1 MTSTR
6 RREHGLAHD
15 HHPHSDVVYPSAI
28 PFVLTHLVCLTAIWT
43 GVPWQALVLA
53 LVLYVLRMW
62 AITAGYH
69 RYFSHRSYKTS
80 RVVQFLIAVL
90 GQSSAQ
96 RGVLWW
102 AAVHRHHHLYSD
114 TEHDVHSPRHH
125 GFWYSHVGW
134 IFNPVN
140 STPDY
145 GTVKDLTRYPELVW
159 LDRNTYLPAMLL
171 GLGVWAVGGW
181 AMLVVGFFWSTVL
194 LFHCTFFINSLAHV
208 SGSQRY
214 LTGDDSRNN
223 LWLALITLGEGWHNN
238 HHHYQS
244 STRQGFQWWEIDISY
259 YVLKVLSWFGLV
271 WDLRAPPEAIV
282 LGERPVGRKVVE
294 KVAEELVGA
303 FNVEGI
309 SSAVRDAWDEAHPI
323 DDLADVA
330 RRARAQVEE
339 RLEELSLPHLPTV
352 PELREKAEEMF
363 HESPSLDAIVNRAH
377 EMLARAVAEHLCERA
392 LTTG

>member
-1 MTSTR
+1 
-6 RREHGLAHD
+6 
-15 HHPHSDVVYPSAI
+15 
-28 PFVLTHLVCLTAIWT
+28 
-43 GVPWQALVLA
+43 
-53 LVLYVLRMW
+53 
-62 AITAGYH
+62 
-69 RYFSHRSYKTS
+69 
-80 RVVQFLIAVL
+80 
-90 GQSSAQ
+90 
-96 RGVLWW
+96 
-102 AAVHRHHHLYSD
+102 
-114 TEHDVHSPRHH
+114 
-125 GFWYSHVGW
+125 
-134 IFNPVN
+134 
-140 STPDY
+140 
-145 GTVKDLTRYPELVW
+145 
-159 LDRNTYLPAMLL
+159 
-171 GLGVWAVGGW
+171 
-181 AMLVVGFFWSTVL
+181 MLVVGFFWSTVL

-223 LWLALITLGEGWHNN
+223 VWLALITLGEGWHNN

-259 YVLKVLSWFGLV
+259 YVLKVMSWFRLV
-271 WDLRAPPEAIV
+271 WDLRAPPEAI
-282 LGERPVGRKVVE
+282 LRGERPVGRKVVE